1 VDIKAINEPTHPR
14 RLPMNSPSLARSLSR
29 ALSPMCPVPPVWE
42 TWEGIPSR
50 SGWRRSVLPS
60 GVSVSF
66 RRRKASPNR
75 GEPTISALRLMSL
88 TRVPSP
94 SRENALREDGR
105 GIDLAKRGG
114 EVRKLF
120 YAAFARGLI
129 RDGIDPEEA
138 LQEVFKGLL
147 SRNRGTC
154 PFDIKKSSFG
164 HYVHIV
170 TRCVLANFVR
180 KEKKRAL
187 HETSGEELARYSGES
202 REWEIPVPETQE
214 ESRRGREWLAEKLAG
229 FDSPER
235 ETLLRA
241 VTLMSEGVSRREAAK
256 LAGADFRRLG
266 VALDALRA
274 RSLD

>member
-1 VDIKAINEPTHPR
+1 
-14 RLPMNSPSLARSLSR
+14 M
-29 ALSPMCPVPPVWE
+29 
-42 TWEGIPSR
+42 
-50 SGWRRSVLPS
+50 
-60 GVSVSF
+60 SF
-66 RRRKASPNR
+66 RRRKKSAPLLR
-75 GEPTISALRLMSL
+75 GEPALTLVRALGPEPVE
-88 TRVPSP
+88 RV
-94 SRENALREDGR
+94 ENALRPDGR
-105 GIDLAKRGG
+105 GIDLAKRGD

-138 LQEVFKGLL
+138 LQEVYKGLL

-154 PFDIKKSSFG
+154 PFDVKKSSFG

-170 TRCVLANFVR
+170 ARCVLANFVR

-187 HETSGEELARYSGES
+187 YETSGEELASYSGEN

-214 ESRRGREWLAEKLAG
+214 ESRRGREWIAEKLAE
-229 FDSPER
+229 FESPER

-241 VTLMSEGVSRREAAK
+241 VVMMSEGVSRREAAK

-266 VALDALRA
+266 LALEALRS
-274 RSLD
+274 RVTLPD